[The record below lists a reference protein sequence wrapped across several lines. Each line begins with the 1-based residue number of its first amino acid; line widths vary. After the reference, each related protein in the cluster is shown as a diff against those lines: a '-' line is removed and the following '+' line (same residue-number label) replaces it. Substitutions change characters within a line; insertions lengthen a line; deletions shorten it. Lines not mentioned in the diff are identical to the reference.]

1 MTVKARAATRC
12 HGGGA
17 GLGVAHLPSP
27 CASVRHVHIGHWR
40 LQVCLASGMHVATSL
55 ATASEANH
63 SRTYNGGGSLP
74 GLGRAR
80 LYLCGQRSAS
90 AASLETAG

>member
-1 MTVKARAATRC
+1 MW
-12 HGGGA
+12 HGQLQLCLAFGTHA
-17 GLGVAHLPSP
+17 DISLANAVEANSRSSP
-27 CASVRHVHIGHWR
+27 CNAG
-40 LQVCLASGMHVATSL
+40 C
-55 ATASEANH
+55 
-63 SRTYNGGGSLP
+63 SLP